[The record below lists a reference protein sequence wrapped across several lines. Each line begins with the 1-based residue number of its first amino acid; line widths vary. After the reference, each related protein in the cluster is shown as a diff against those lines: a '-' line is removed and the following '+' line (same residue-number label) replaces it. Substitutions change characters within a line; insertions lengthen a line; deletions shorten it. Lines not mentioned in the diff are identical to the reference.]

1 MKSCPTRKEI
11 GAALRAARQRAG
23 LTQQQASECIGR
35 KQQTI
40 GHWETGDA
48 QPDIGT
54 LIRLCE
60 LYGSTPDGLLG
71 IDRQDKQKEFFF
83 TLKDAELIRRLRS
96 LDKDARRAVE
106 HIIWELAERKKGNAG

>member
-23 LTQQQASECIGR
+23 LTQQQVGVYIGR

-54 LIRLCE
+54 LIWLCE

-71 IDRQDKQKEFFF
+71 IDPQDKQEEFLF
-83 TLKDAELIRRLRS
+83 TRKDAELIRRLRS
-96 LDKDARRAVE
+96 LDRDVQRAVE
-106 HIIWELAERKKGNAG
+106 YIIWELAERKEGNAV